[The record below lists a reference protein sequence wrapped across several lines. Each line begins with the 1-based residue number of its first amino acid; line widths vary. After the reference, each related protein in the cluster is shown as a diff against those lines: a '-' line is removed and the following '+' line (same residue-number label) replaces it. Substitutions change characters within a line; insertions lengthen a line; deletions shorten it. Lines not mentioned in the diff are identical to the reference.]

1 MAIVPR
7 PKVLLLDEPAA
18 NLDVVARR
26 EILDEVLKLI
36 RNFGSTILF
45 STHILCDVERV
56 ADQIGILA
64 GGALRVS
71 EPLDSLKDSMRQVRF
86 YGFPKEIPNDAMPDN
101 FRTVL
106 GKDELLVTMRVTGA
120 VPPEELARCWACQY
134 ETRSLSLED
143 IFVELSLD

>member
-26 EILDEVLKLI
+26 EILNEVLELI

-86 YGFPKEIPNDAMPDN
+86 YGFPKEIPNDAIPDS
-101 FRTVL
+101 FRTVR
-106 GKDELLVTMRVTGA
+106 GKDELLVTMRVNGG
-120 VPPEELARCWACQY
+120 VVL
-134 ETRSLSLED
+134 
-143 IFVELSLD
+143 